1 MSDNEHE
8 HDPATPPGVTMRRG
22 GTGQQGTEDTP
33 AGTSASVNQ
42 LMILINNLQ
51 AEMSAMR
58 VSHAEELE
66 QIQHQHDTLAIK
78 ISEDTK
84 STSTKPP
91 VTFDTIE
98 APKHR
103 SHIELIRA
111 SRRKSVVPSKKLKRS
126 DSDPDDSSD
135 EETPEVLKVKE
146 HKPIIDGRPLTVRST
161 PLDIQSCTTVRL
173 YDQKDRASLTGEAKQ
188 AFIDAATGHVLT
200 KNNKLRYLPDEMLC
214 AG

>member
-42 LMILINNLQ
+42 LMILANNLQ

-78 ISEDTK
+78 ISEDTE
-84 STSTKPP
+84 STST
-91 VTFDTIE
+91 VAF
-98 APKHR
+98 
-103 SHIELIRA
+103 IRF
-111 SRRKSVVPSKKLKRS
+111 VVFL
-126 DSDPDDSSD
+126 
-135 EETPEVLKVKE
+135 
-146 HKPIIDGRPLTVRST
+146 RST
-161 PLDIQSCTTVRL
+161 SV
-173 YDQKDRASLTGEAKQ
+173 
-188 AFIDAATGHVLT
+188 
-200 KNNKLRYLPDEMLC
+200 
-214 AG
+214 